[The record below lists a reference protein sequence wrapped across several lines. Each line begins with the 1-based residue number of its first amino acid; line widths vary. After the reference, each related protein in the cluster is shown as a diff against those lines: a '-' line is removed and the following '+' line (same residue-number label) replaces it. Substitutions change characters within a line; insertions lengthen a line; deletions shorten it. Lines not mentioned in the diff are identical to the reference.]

1 MTSFPSVF
9 RPDPLPQK
17 PPAQLPIF
25 NSPLA
30 APTAPSAPTP
40 KPSIPAQAPIISPA
54 PIVPTPKPKAPA
66 STTSESPPV
75 ATATPN
81 TGSYNPPTWAT
92 VGKNG
97 AAQNNYM
104 IAPTKSSPNHK
115 RFLLLTE
122 DDYRIDLPLPNVP
135 KVDVQAL
142 FERINKYGKLCN
154 EYFLRGSCSMGD
166 NCPFSHEGKLPH
178 NQLIALSHRARTIA
192 CNSGSYCRV
201 FDCYLGHHCLMD
213 DCGRQNCRFAEYHNM
228 DKVWLEILSV
238 ACQTLTQR

>member
-9 RPDPLPQK
+9 RADPLPQK
-17 PPAQLPIF
+17 PPPHVPIF

-30 APTAPSAPTP
+30 VPQAPTP
-40 KPSIPAQAPIISPA
+40 KPSIPAPA
-54 PIVPTPKPKAPA
+54 PVSNTVPTAPTPKPKAPA
-66 STTSESPPV
+66 STSSESPPV
-75 ATATPN
+75 AAATPN

-104 IAPTKSSPNHK
+104 IAPTKSSPSHK

-122 DDYRIDLPLPNVP
+122 DDYRIDPPLPNVP

-192 CNSGSYCRV
+192 CSSGSYCRV
-201 FDCYLGHHCLMD
+201 FDCYHGHHCSMD
-213 DCGRQNCRFAEYHNM
+213 DCGRQYCKFTEYHNM
-228 DKVWLEILSV
+228 DKVSFE
-238 ACQTLTQR
+238 APFFLTRH